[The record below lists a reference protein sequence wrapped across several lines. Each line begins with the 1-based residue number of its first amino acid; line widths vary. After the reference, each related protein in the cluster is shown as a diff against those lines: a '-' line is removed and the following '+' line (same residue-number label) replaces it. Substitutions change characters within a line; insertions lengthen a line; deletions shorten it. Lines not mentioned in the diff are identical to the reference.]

1 MRSCV
6 SVTSG
11 LDLPD
16 RHGFA
21 NVVSKLPF
29 TSKDLD
35 PTALLERKQ
44 GLEKYIQVWRAHVI
58 LGTSTFVKSFLPPLS
73 PSFPP
78 LSPSLPSLP
87 LSPFPLPPPSQSI
100 SSRPA
105 ILESALFRDF
115 LKSGVAVL
123 RDFNAHN
130 LHKSRKRKLLGI
142 MKGHSEDM
150 EEAKVRCHMI
160 IML

>member
-1 MRSCV
+1 MGLLMLCPSCPSLV
-6 SVTSG
+6 KTLTQRPYLRENKDWKNISRFGGHMLSLVLVLLLNLSS
-11 LDLPD
+11 LP
-16 RHGFA
+16 A
-21 NVVSKLPF
+21 PSPPSL
-29 TSKDLD
+29 SL
-35 PTALLERKQ
+35 
-44 GLEKYIQVWRAHVI
+44 
-58 LGTSTFVKSFLPPLS
+58 LPP
-73 PSFPP
+73 
-78 LSPSLPSLP
+78 LP